1 VEEIEQEDY
10 VSAQGRLST
19 LYGSGDRLWRGQRLW
34 DLVLTCDTEPDD
46 GKWEAARQNLLG
58 RLRQELAAT
67 EAAREAWEEENG
79 EMSEAEEAARLL
91 EATSGRKWSWVRQQ
105 ENLLR
110 RSIDRKVKLL
120 LDLRRQHDAG
130 AHAQP
135 ANHKFQNPDGRE
147 GKGQTAADGGTENQG
162 EVRNE
167 PTAAAEPTEPTGGT
181 RTGIQIPNG
190 GDGDAM
196 DQTMAGESETDRQ
209 EMGNEPTKS
218 FGINDNSEIK
228 TGQVTQAPQLTA
240 TPNQA

>member
-120 LDLRRQHDAG
+120 LDLRRPHEAD
-130 AHAQP
+130 AHAQSS
-135 ANHKFQNPDGRE
+135 NYKSQIPDSGN
-147 GKGQTAADGGTENQG
+147 GKDQRRAAHGGTENQP
-162 EVRNE
+162 ETRNE
-167 PTAAAEPTEPTGGT
+167 PTEPGQET
-181 RTGIQIPNG
+181 Q
-190 GDGDAM
+190 
-196 DQTMAGESETDRQ
+196 GESSDSQLHISGSRHGKNQTTGDEAGDQ
-209 EMGNEPTKS
+209 QKVGNEPTKS
-218 FGINDNSEIK
+218 LGVNSSLF
-228 TGQVTQAPQLTA
+228 QTQHKDSHGGESSSQPLAL
-240 TPNQA
+240 